1 MGARPAL
8 RARHPARLADRR
20 VRPRTSRVK
29 LGPDRGFTLIEILL
43 AVSTL
48 AVVVLMATG
57 ALRVGLR
64 AWESGQRRVDRQQE
78 GRALVEL
85 ISDALAGASPYQGRL
100 DVSPERVVLF
110 EGEPDEVRFVTNAPP
125 LMLDAPAVPFHAVV
139 LGRKEQDALRLVE
152 RLVPSDEPFTPG
164 SRAGAVP
171 VGDSLHPRLSGRV
184 RRVAG
189 AMERT
194 RGWRAPDRRAA
205 RARDRRARPCDAAA
219 RGRAAAREAGP
230 VTGGA
235 LPVGD

>member
-1 MGARPAL
+1 M
-8 RARHPARLADRR
+8 
-20 VRPRTSRVK
+20 RPRTSRVK

-100 DVSPERVVLF
+100 DISPERLVLF
-110 EGEPDEVRFVTNAPP
+110 EGEPDEIRFVTNAPP

-139 LGRKEQDALRLVE
+139 LGRKGQGALRLVE

-164 SRAGAVP
+164 LERVLSRSVTRFTLAYRDESGAWQ
-171 VGDSLHPRLSGRV
+171 
-184 RRVAG
+184 
-189 AMERT
+189 ER
-194 RGWRAPDRRAA
+194 WN
-205 RARDRRARPCDAAA
+205 
-219 RGRAAAREAGP
+219 AREAGGLP
-230 VTGGA
+230 TAVRLELAIAGLGRATPPLVVA
-235 LPVGD
+235 LPLGRQGP